1 MLIEKT
7 INEPSELTM
16 EAAAAVEAIVM
27 QKLAEKRAEEL
38 MIARSFG
45 MARPPKQRAGITTNK
60 SKGTPK
66 ARRKLAEKSRRINR
80 KAA

>member
-7 INEPSELTM
+7 INEPSEDVGRALDTVI
-16 EAAAAVEAIVM
+16 AM
-27 QKLAEKRAEEL
+27 QKEADRRAEEL
-38 MIARSFG
+38 IIARSFG

-60 SKGTPK
+60 GKGTPK
-66 ARRKLAEKSRRINR
+66 AKRKMAAQSKRKNR

>member
-16 EAAAAVEAIVM
+16 EAMEAVIAM
-27 QKLAEKRAEEL
+27 QKEVEKRAEEL

-66 ARRKLAEKSRRINR
+66 ARRKLAAKSRRINR

>member
-16 EAAAAVEAIVM
+16 EAMEAVIAAQEEAA
-27 QKLAEKRAEEL
+27 KKAEEL

-45 MARPPKQRAGITTNK
+45 MARPPKHRAGITTNK
-60 SKGTPK
+60 SKGASK
-66 ARRKLAEKSRRINR
+66 AQRKMAAKSRKANR